1 MTRREKGS
9 YALLDNPVLA
19 YVKRHHN
26 ASAAVLVSLA
36 ERDNYT
42 HLPAEMKVPEL
53 MLDTDLGQR
62 AVEKCLGQLE
72 AVGLAARGEH
82 GWTYSG
88 ANCRANRQANDP
100 ANRLTNEPTN
110 HRANER
116 TNDGANGCAN
126 GCANEPTNERANNR
140 SQIQAENAVQDDIY
154 TPLKELEGILEDLS
168 LPLPPHS
175 RGSEGRP
182 RPTHE
187 GGPGTSQ
194 HPDLP
199 SRETPGTATLEAEPA
214 QPTPPPPP
222 VPATPPAPALGD
234 PDAAAR
240 QLFGRIAGP
249 GFVLRYRD
257 DIPRWHGE
265 YSKAFVHLAYRLGP
279 AVKAARVPSAG
290 FVFLLNRTQPWPP
303 ELQRQYAA
311 DLNATRDGGE
321 GGEGGAV
328 PTEGEI
334 RVLTDGSGRSG
345 RVIGVDEDTRT
356 LTLQTGIDATE
367 AIDVPWASTTPSV
380 RRSA

>member
-9 YALLDNPVLA
+9 YALLDNPVLT

-26 ASAAVLVSLA
+26 ASAAVLISLA

-42 HLPAEMKVPEL
+42 HLPAEMRVPEL
-53 MLDTDLGQR
+53 MLDTGLGQR

-72 AVGLAARGEH
+72 AASLAARGEH

-100 ANRLTNEPTN
+100 ANRLTNESTN
-110 HRANER
+110 ERANER
-116 TNDGANGCAN
+116 TNR
-126 GCANEPTNERANNR
+126 CANESTNERTNERANNR
-140 SQIQAENAVQDDIY
+140 SQIQAENAVQDDLSI
-154 TPLKELEGILEDLS
+154 PLKEVEGILEDLS

-187 GGPGTSQ
+187 GGPGTSP

-199 SRETPGTATLEAEPA
+199 SQETPGTATLEAELA

-222 VPATPPAPALGD
+222 VPAAPPAPALGD

-240 QLFGRIAGP
+240 RFFDGLAGF
-249 GFVLRYRD
+249 GFVSRYRND
-257 DIPRWHGE
+257 LTRWHGE
-265 YSKAFVHLAYRLGP
+265 FSEAFIRLAYRMGP

-311 DLNATRDGGE
+311 DLHATRDGGE
-321 GGEGGAV
+321 SGAV

-345 RVIGVDEDTRT
+345 RVIGVDEDART

-367 AIDVPWASTTPSV
+367 AIDVPWTSTTPSV